1 MKTRN
6 QSYLVAVAI
15 DAVVGVSGLM
25 GNIGHFAFASRVA
38 TTNQTAGNQTGAN
51 MTTTAGGGEDQVI
64 AKIHLGEAIEA
75 LQARDTSDAMTHM
88 EEADKVLQE
97 GGAKM
102 HLGEAMKAFQ
112 ADDTAGAMIHAQA
125 AAQALFI
132 E

>member
-1 MKTRN
+1 MKARN
-6 QSYLVAVAI
+6 QSYLVAVVIA
-15 DAVVGVSGLM
+15 AMVGVSGLM
-25 GNIGHFAFASRVA
+25 GNIGHFAFASLVA
-38 TTNQTAGNQTGAN
+38 TTNQTGNQTGAN